1 MQKKKIMGA
10 GRVSEVGSESRYGRS
25 AEHARERDESLEY
38 QDRTTTFE
46 YSNKSKLQTFDTSSL
61 QPSMKSRQTNDVSS
75 KKDKKAKK
83 KKKKERDAS
92 PIGGGG
98 GGGGQYDADVLLNML
113 SQRGQTGQVDLKKMT
128 RDEKKKNKKEKKS

>member
-1 MQKKKIMGA
+1 MGA
-10 GRVSEVGSESRYGRS
+10 GWDSEVASESRYGRS

-38 QDRTTTFE
+38 QDRTTFD
-46 YSNKSKLQTFDTSSL
+46 YSNKSKLQTFDTSSQ
-61 QPSMKSRQTNDVSS
+61 QPSMRSRQTNDVSS